1 MRMMYRPGKLAVFHL
16 VLASLLLGS
25 LVTTLVWTGCDSNR
39 HGLSAKTANETV
51 LSDKEALA
59 AAVSMQRAFRNIAKS
74 VGPAVVSVNVVQT
87 IAQRN
92 PYNELFG
99 DDLFRYFFGDREQE
113 RAPQQQRRKSISA
126 GSGFIIDK
134 KGYILSNFHVV
145 RQASEITV
153 VLIDGREF
161 KATVVG
167 TDSATDIALLK
178 IDPSGDIPL
187 VALGDSDK
195 LEVGDWTIAI
205 GNPFNLP
212 GTFTVGVVSAKSR
225 GDQIGAPYQNFIQTD
240 TAINPGNSGGPL
252 VNISGEVVGINTM
265 IYTRTGGSLGIGF
278 AIPINIAKKVVSSL
292 IKDGK
297 FERGYIGIYP
307 GPIDD
312 GMRTA
317 LKLPRDAGVI
327 VNSVIADGPAARAGM
342 KDGDVILE
350 IDGKKITSVP
360 QLMRIV
366 AEVQAGQ
373 TVPFVVQRQWQ
384 KLTVQVTVVKRPDDE
399 QLSKKQD
406 SKQEESQEWL
416 GLKVVPVGSVNPV
429 QLRRLGVQ
437 PNETGVL
444 VIGFSKDAPESDL
457 APGDLIKE
465 INYVAINT
473 IEDFQR
479 FAVANRDKKSFIFK
493 VKRQGQLAWVG
504 INR

>member
-1 MRMMYRPGKLAVFHL
+1 M
-16 VLASLLLGS
+16 
-25 LVTTLVWTGCDSNR
+25 VWSGCDGNS
-39 HGLSAKTANETV
+39 HTLSAKTANETV
-51 LSDKEALA
+51 LGDKEALNA
-59 AAVSMQRAFRNIAKS
+59 ALAMQRAFRNIAKS

-87 IAQRN
+87 VAQGN

-99 DDLFRYFFGDREQE
+99 DDLFRYFFGDRGQGQQ
-113 RAPQQQRRKSISA
+113 RPQQRRKSVSA

-145 RQASEITV
+145 KQASEITV

-178 IDPSGDIPL
+178 IDPSGEIPV

-278 AIPINIAKKVVSSL
+278 AIPVNIAKNVVSSL

-317 LKLPRDAGVI
+317 LKLPKESGVI

-342 KDGDVILE
+342 KDGDVILA
-350 IDGKKITSVP
+350 IDGQDIISVP

-366 AEVQAGQ
+366 AEVPAGK
-373 TVPFVVQRQWQ
+373 TVPFVIQRQWQ
-384 KLTVQVTVVKRPDDE
+384 KMTLQITVVKRPDDE
-399 QLSKKQD
+399 KLSRKEDTPQ
-406 SKQEESQEWL
+406 SETAAWL
-416 GLKVVPVGSVNPV
+416 GMQIAPVSSINPL
-429 QLRRLGVQ
+429 QLRRLGID
-437 PNETGVL
+437 PNETGV
-444 VIGFSKDAPESDL
+444 VITGFSENAPESEL

-465 INYVAINT
+465 INYVAINS
-473 IEDFQR
+473 IDDYRR
-479 FAVANRDKKSFIFK
+479 FVEANKGKKSFIFK
-493 VKRQGQLAWVG
+493 VKRQGQMLWVG
-504 INR
+504 MNA

>member
-1 MRMMYRPGKLAVFHL
+1 MRMKFCPGKFAIFHL
-16 VLASLLLGS
+16 VLTSLLVGS
-25 LVTTLVWTGCDSNR
+25 LVTTLAWSGCDSGR
-39 HGLSAKTANETV
+39 HGLSARTANETV
-51 LSDKEALA
+51 LADKEALA

-74 VGPAVVSVNVVQT
+74 VGPAVVSINVVQT

-99 DDLFRYFFGDREQE
+99 DDLFRYFFGDRE
-113 RAPQQQRRKSISA
+113 RAPQQPRRKSISA
-126 GSGFIIDK
+126 GSGFVIDE
-134 KGYILSNFHVV
+134 KGYILSNLHVV
-145 RQASEITV
+145 KQASEITV

-178 IDPSGDIPL
+178 IDPAGDIPL

-252 VNISGEVVGINTM
+252 VNINGEVVGINTM

-278 AIPINIAKKVVSSL
+278 AIPINIAKRVVSSL
-292 IKDGK
+292 IKEGK

-312 GMRTA
+312 AMRTA
-317 LKLPRDAGVI
+317 LKLPRESGVL
-327 VNSVIADGPAARAGM
+327 VNSVIADGPAAKAGM

-350 IDGKKITSVP
+350 IDGKKISSVP

-366 AEVQAGQ
+366 AEFQAGQ
-373 TVPFVVQRQWQ
+373 TIPFTIQRQWK
-384 KLTVQVTVVKRPDDE
+384 KLTIRVTVVKRPDDE
-399 QLSKKQD
+399 ELSKKQET
-406 SKQEESQEWL
+406 KQTETQAWL
-416 GLKVVPVGSVNPV
+416 GLKVAPVSSVNAL
-429 QLRRLGVQ
+429 QLRRLGIQ
-437 PNETGVL
+437 PNESGVL
-444 VIGFSKDAPESDL
+444 VVGFSKDAPESDL

-473 IEDFQR
+473 LQDFQR
-479 FAVANRDKKSFIFK
+479 FAAANQDKKSFVFK
-493 VKRQGQLAWVG
+493 VKRQGQMTWVG